1 MKKRGE
7 TLVES
12 LLSMFFIV
20 VILVPVS
27 NIFLK
32 SYKID
37 KKLNSINIDNEI
49 KNNMIELIK
58 TKNNVEIMR
67 LIGEYEVN
75 NIGDFY
81 NKFFIENRYRIIKN
95 DLYKKV
101 KITIK
106 EMKNPTVENIK
117 KIEIKIDE
125 IKGKYEFESD
135 WE

>member
-49 KNNMIELIK
+49 KNNMVELIK

-125 IKGKYEFESD
+125 IKGKYEFEND
-135 WE
+135 

>member
-101 KITIK
+101 KIIIK
-106 EMKNPTVENIK
+106 EVKNPTVENIK

-125 IKGKYEFESD
+125 IKGKYEFEND
-135 WE
+135 WK

>member
-101 KITIK
+101 KIVIK
-106 EMKNPTVENIK
+106 EVKNPTVENIK

-125 IKGKYEFESD
+125 IKGKYEF
-135 WE
+135 

>member
-106 EMKNPTVENIK
+106 EMENPTVENIK

-125 IKGKYEFESD
+125 IKGKYEFESN
-135 WE
+135 

>member
-67 LIGEYEVN
+67 LIGEYEVK

-106 EMKNPTVENIK
+106 EVKNPTVENIK

-125 IKGKYEFESD
+125 IKGKYEFEND
-135 WE
+135 

>member
-58 TKNNVEIMR
+58 TKNNIEIMR

-106 EMKNPTVENIK
+106 EVKNPTVENIK

-125 IKGKYEFESD
+125 IKGKYEFENN
-135 WE
+135 

>member
-32 SYKID
+32 SHKID

-101 KITIK
+101 KIVIK

-125 IKGKYEFESD
+125 IKGKYEFENN
-135 WE
+135 

>member
-106 EMKNPTVENIK
+106 EFKNPTVENIK

-125 IKGKYEFESD
+125 IKGKYEFENN
-135 WE
+135 WK

>member
-101 KITIK
+101 KIAIK
-106 EMKNPTVENIK
+106 EMENPTVENIK

-125 IKGKYEFESD
+125 IKGKYEFEND
-135 WE
+135 

>member
-125 IKGKYEFESD
+125 IKGKYEFENN
-135 WE
+135 WK

>member
-101 KITIK
+101 KIVIK
-106 EMKNPTVENIK
+106 EVKNPTVENIK

-125 IKGKYEFESD
+125 IKGKYEFEND
-135 WE
+135 

>member
-49 KNNMIELIK
+49 KNNMVELIK

-106 EMKNPTVENIK
+106 EVKNPTVENIK

-125 IKGKYEFESD
+125 IKGKYEFEND
-135 WE
+135 

>member
-58 TKNNVEIMR
+58 TKNKAEIMR

-106 EMKNPTVENIK
+106 EMKNLTVENIK

-125 IKGKYEFESD
+125 IKGKYEFEND
-135 WE
+135 

>member
-58 TKNNVEIMR
+58 TKNNVEIMK

-95 DLYKKV
+95 NLYKKV

-106 EMKNPTVENIK
+106 EVKNPTVENIK

-125 IKGKYEFESD
+125 IKGKYEFENN
-135 WE
+135 WK

>member
-20 VILVPVS
+20 VILIPVS

-37 KKLNSINIDNEI
+37 KKINGINTDNEI

-106 EMKNPTVENIK
+106 EVKNPTVENIK

-125 IKGKYEFESD
+125 IKGKYEFENN
-135 WE
+135 WK

>member
-106 EMKNPTVENIK
+106 EVKNPTVENIK

-125 IKGKYEFESD
+125 IKGKYEFKND
-135 WE
+135 

>member
-12 LLSMFFIV
+12 LLSIFFIV

-106 EMKNPTVENIK
+106 EVKNPTVENIK

-125 IKGKYEFESD
+125 IKGKYEFENN
-135 WE
+135 

>member
-95 DLYKKV
+95 NLYKKV

-106 EMKNPTVENIK
+106 EVKNPTVENIK

-125 IKGKYEFESD
+125 IKGKYEFENN
-135 WE
+135 WK

>member
-20 VILVPVS
+20 VILVPIS

-106 EMKNPTVENIK
+106 EVKNPTVENIK

-125 IKGKYEFESD
+125 IKGKYEFEND
-135 WE
+135 

>member
-106 EMKNPTVENIK
+106 DVENPTVENIK

-135 WE
+135 

>member
-135 WE
+135 

>member
-20 VILVPVS
+20 VILVPIS

-106 EMKNPTVENIK
+106 EMENPTVENIK

-125 IKGKYEFESD
+125 IKGKYEFESN
-135 WE
+135 

>member
-20 VILVPVS
+20 VILVPIS

-106 EMKNPTVENIK
+106 EVKNPTVENIK

-125 IKGKYEFESD
+125 IKGKYEF
-135 WE
+135 

>member
-101 KITIK
+101 KIAIK
-106 EMKNPTVENIK
+106 EMENPTVENIK

-125 IKGKYEFESD
+125 IKGKYEFESN

>member
-20 VILVPVS
+20 VILIPVS

-37 KKLNSINIDNEI
+37 KKLNGINIDNEI

-106 EMKNPTVENIK
+106 EVKNPTVENIK

-125 IKGKYEFESD
+125 IKGKYEFENN
-135 WE
+135 

>member
-125 IKGKYEFESD
+125 IKGKYEFENN
-135 WE
+135 

>member
-106 EMKNPTVENIK
+106 EVKNPTVENIK

-125 IKGKYEFESD
+125 IKGKYEFEND
-135 WE
+135 

>member
-106 EMKNPTVENIK
+106 EVKNPTVENIK

-125 IKGKYEFESD
+125 IKGKYEF
-135 WE
+135 

>member
-106 EMKNPTVENIK
+106 EVKNPTVENIK

-125 IKGKYEFESD
+125 IKGKYEFENG
-135 WE
+135 

>member
-101 KITIK
+101 KITIN
-106 EMKNPTVENIK
+106 EVKNPTVENIK

-125 IKGKYEFESD
+125 IKGKYEFENN
-135 WE
+135 

>member
-106 EMKNPTVENIK
+106 EVKNPTVENIK

-125 IKGKYEFESD
+125 IKGKYEFENN
-135 WE
+135 

>member
-106 EMKNPTVENIK
+106 EVKNPTVENIK

-125 IKGKYEFESD
+125 IKGKYEFEND
-135 WE
+135 WK

>member
-67 LIGEYEVN
+67 LIGEYDVN

-95 DLYKKV
+95 NLYKKV

-106 EMKNPTVENIK
+106 EVKNPTVENIK

-125 IKGKYEFESD
+125 IKGKYEFENN
-135 WE
+135 

>member
-106 EMKNPTVENIK
+106 EVKNPTVENIK

-125 IKGKYEFESD
+125 IKGKYEFESN
-135 WE
+135 

>member
-101 KITIK
+101 KIVIK
-106 EMKNPTVENIK
+106 VVKNPTVENIK

-125 IKGKYEFESD
+125 IKGKYEF
-135 WE
+135 

>member
-75 NIGDFY
+75 NIRDFY

-101 KITIK
+101 KIIIK
-106 EMKNPTVENIK
+106 EVKNPTVENIK

-125 IKGKYEFESD
+125 IKGKYEFEND
-135 WE
+135 

>member
-101 KITIK
+101 KIAIK
-106 EMKNPTVENIK
+106 EMENPTVENIK

-125 IKGKYEFESD
+125 IKGKYEFENG
-135 WE
+135 

>member
-106 EMKNPTVENIK
+106 DVENPTVENIK

>member
-37 KKLNSINIDNEI
+37 KKLNSININNEI
-49 KNNMIELIK
+49 KNNMVELIK

-106 EMKNPTVENIK
+106 EVKNPTVENIK

-125 IKGKYEFESD
+125 IKGKYEF
-135 WE
+135 

>member
-106 EMKNPTVENIK
+106 EVKNPTVENIK

-125 IKGKYEFESD
+125 IKGKYEFENG
-135 WE
+135 WK